1 LVFSLP
7 GSRDTGIERDPF
19 KDPTNGIF
27 NYFKMLP
34 VVTSFVFGSLITLYV
49 PTPFLGSP
57 ELAAEEVG
65 VVAAQP
71 VAAAALHMI

>member
-1 LVFSLP
+1 
-7 GSRDTGIERDPF
+7 
-19 KDPTNGIF
+19 
-27 NYFKMLP
+27 M
-34 VVTSFVFGSLITLYV
+34 FVSPITLDV
-49 PTPFLGSP
+49 PTPSLGSP